1 MKNVKKDSVVNYF
14 QRFEFPG
21 GITLHPLNHLDE
33 LIPLR
38 KVNKQLGGQIKT
50 PNGAKVAYESR
61 REQKEINRMLHI
73 LEATSIHTQ
82 GIELITPSGKKFYPD
97 IIAQLGDGTVVMV
110 EVKHVLDFIW
120 DDVIEKYQTMMSY
133 CKTHGYGCALMD
145 GKWRDFRFL
154 QQGGTIH
161 FPKVID
167 WFEKV
172 IDRKGTF
179 TLKDLRLHFKEE
191 KYWPTLVSYCLV
203 NGYHAHVSFRNP
215 NWEINLKSSS
225 SIMLR

>member
-1 MKNVKKDSVVNYF
+1 MNKVKKDSVVNYF

-21 GITLHPLNHLDE
+21 GIKLYSLNHLDH
-33 LIPLR
+33 LTPLR
-38 KVNKQLGGQIKT
+38 TANKQRGGNIKT
-50 PNGAKVAYESR
+50 SSGAKIAYESK
-61 REQKEINRMLHI
+61 REQTEIYRI
-73 LEATSIHTQ
+73 IKVLEATSIHTQ
-82 GIELITPSGKKFYPD
+82 GVELVTKSGKKFYPD
-97 IIAQLGDGTVVMV
+97 IVAQLGDGTVLMV
-110 EVKHVLDFIW
+110 EVKHVLDFLW
-120 DDVIEKYQTMMSY
+120 DDVIEKYQTMLAY

-154 QQGGTIH
+154 QQGGTMH

-167 WFEKV
+167 WFESV
-172 IDRKGTF
+172 INRKGTF

-203 NGYHAHVSFRNP
+203 NGYLAKVSFRSP
-215 NWEINLKSSS
+215 NWEINLQSSA